1 MEIPECLDLPSA
13 KPSEDPQPNVEN
25 VAPVPPP
32 PYRWRKRDIQP
43 LETAFQHANIEPEP
57 IIDETPYEFFV
68 KFITKEMLETVAL
81 QTNLYSMQQEG
92 DNINTSP
99 KEIEQLIGCLFR
111 MGLVK
116 MPNQRSYW
124 EGHMSYN
131 GLSTTFSRNCC
142 EKLMRSIHFVDNL
155 NISEEEKK
163 DRVWKLRPWLSCL
176 RGQFLLVSP
185 EEYQAVDEI
194 MVPFKGKSFLKQYM
208 PNKPHKWG
216 FKMWGRS
223 GISGFLYDFDLYQGR
238 SQTKEKTEFGICA
251 GIVLKLTFTLPKHC
265 NFKVF
270 ADNFFTTLPLIEKLK
285 SDGFLYVGTV
295 RVPRLKDCPVMSEK
309 DLKKQERGACDY
321 RTCQERNII
330 VVKWFDNKGVNLASS
345 WCGVEPQDEVKRY
358 DRKDKNHVLVK
369 RPRIVNIYIT
379 SIWVE

>member
-1 MEIPECLDLPSA
+1 MIEFDLVPVVSNMTAAAVEIPEGLDLPNT
-13 KPSEDPQPNVEN
+13 KPSEDPQTNAEN
-25 VAPVPPP
+25 AAPVPPP

-43 LETAFQHANIEPEP
+43 LDTAFQHANIEPEP

-68 KFITKEMLETVAL
+68 KFITKEMLETVVL
-81 QTNLYSMQQEG
+81 QTNLYSMQPEG

-99 KEIEQLIGCLFR
+99 KEIEQLIGCLFP

-131 GLSTTFSRNCC
+131 GLSTTFSRNRF

-185 EEYQAVDEI
+185 EEYQSVDEI

-223 GISGFLYDFDLYQGR
+223 GISGFLYDFDLY
-238 SQTKEKTEFGICA
+238 
-251 GIVLKLTFTLPKHC
+251 
-265 NFKVF
+265 
-270 ADNFFTTLPLIEKLK
+270 
-285 SDGFLYVGTV
+285 LYVV
-295 RVPRLKDCPVMSEK
+295 KPRKR
-309 DLKKQERGACDY
+309 Q
-321 RTCQERNII
+321 
-330 VVKWFDNKGVNLASS
+330 NL
-345 WCGVEPQDEVKRY
+345 VYVQ
-358 DRKDKNHVLVK
+358 
-369 RPRIVNIYIT
+369 I
-379 SIWVE
+379 